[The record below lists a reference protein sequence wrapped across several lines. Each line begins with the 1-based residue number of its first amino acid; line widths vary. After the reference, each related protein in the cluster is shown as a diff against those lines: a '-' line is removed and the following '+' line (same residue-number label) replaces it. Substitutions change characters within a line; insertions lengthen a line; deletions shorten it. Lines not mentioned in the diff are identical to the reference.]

1 MTIPESGHVKP
12 HRRPVITDAPDD
24 TESNVNLEPG
34 TPAPTSGTY
43 VCGYCGPA
51 GLAELLV
58 VPMQAMRAG
67 SPGAN
72 VSGPLSGR
80 MSVYT
85 IAAGTRLPK
94 CRTCGP
100 ATGWDLLVG
109 ALDEYLQRRSEVRA
123 HVFEELGIA
132 GRVGSPG
139 VSLDDVKVITAELPR
154 TRRSSWLPW
163 RRR

>member
-1 MTIPESGHVKP
+1 M
-12 HRRPVITDAPDD
+12 TDAPDG
-24 TESNVNLEPG
+24 TAPSVNLEPG
-34 TPAPTSGTY
+34 LPAPESGTY

-58 VPMQAMRAG
+58 VPVQALRAG
-67 SPGAN
+67 MPGAGN
-72 VSGPLSGR
+72 VSISGPLSER

-85 IAAGTRLPK
+85 IAAGSRLPK
-94 CRTCGP
+94 CPTCGP

-109 ALDEYLQRRSEVRA
+109 PLDEYLQRRSEVRA
-123 HVFEELGIA
+123 HVFQDLGIA
-132 GRVGSPG
+132 GRVGSPR
-139 VSLDDVKVITAELPR
+139 VSLDEVKVITAELPR

>member
-1 MTIPESGHVKP
+1 MTD
-12 HRRPVITDAPDD
+12 TPDD
-24 TESNVNLEPG
+24 TAPSVNLQPG
-34 TPAPTSGTY
+34 IPAPESGTY

-58 VPMQAMRAG
+58 LPMQAMRAG
-67 SPGAN
+67 SPGAGN
-72 VSGPLSGR
+72 VNISGPLSGR

-85 IAAGTRLPK
+85 IAAATRLPK
-94 CRTCGP
+94 CPTCGP

-109 ALDEYLQRRSEVRA
+109 AIDEYLQSRSEARA
-123 HVFEELGIA
+123 RVFEGLGIA
-132 GRVGSPG
+132 GRVGRPR
-139 VSLDDVKVITAELPR
+139 VSLDGVKVITAELPR

>member
-1 MTIPESGHVKP
+1 MTISESGHVKL

-24 TESNVNLEPG
+24 TESNVNLQPG
-34 TPAPTSGTY
+34 IPAPESGTY

-67 SPGAN
+67 AGAGN
-72 VSGPLSGR
+72 VSISGPLSKR
-80 MSVYT
+80 MSVYVM
-85 IAAGTRLPK
+85 AAGTTLPK
-94 CRTCGP
+94 CPTCGP

-123 HVFEELGIA
+123 QVFKNLGIA
-132 GRVGSPG
+132 SRG
-139 VSLDDVKVITAELPR
+139 VSLDHVKVITAELPR